1 MSINHEGKEECIVNK
16 VIQRSYT
23 YLIAGPGRSAEDA
36 LNTSLILMSCSIHL
50 EGKNQIIDEVDSD
63 DNPLILQAIV
73 KRLDSQ

>member
-1 MSINHEGKEECIVNK
+1 MSINHYGKDECIEQR
-16 VIQRSYT
+16 VIERSYS

-50 EGKNQIIDEVDSD
+50 EGKNQIIDQVDQD

-73 KRLDSQ
+73 KRLESN